1 MTRPRLALSTY
12 IDGVL
17 SGDRIILSQAITLI
31 ESNLISDTI
40 LAQELLQKI
49 MPYKHKSIRIGITGV
64 PGVGKSTFIEQFGLL
79 LTNQNKKIA
88 VLAIDPTSQISGG
101 SIMGDKTR
109 MENLSIDK
117 KAYIRPTPAG
127 NSLGGVARKTRE
139 TMLLC
144 EAAGFEIILIET
156 VGVGQSE
163 IAVKQMTD
171 FFLLLMLAGAGDE
184 LQGVKRGIMEV
195 ADILVITKSDGDNQ
209 KNAARAKVEYE
220 NALHLFPIKENKWSP
235 SVMTCAALQNQGIQ
249 PIWENIEQYIQHTK
263 NNFSFEN
270 QRQNQNLYWLHQN
283 IKDVFEEKFYQSKN
297 IETNLKQYEINVKN
311 GVIPPWQAA
320 KELWKIYEN
329 NFE

>member
-1 MTRPRLALSTY
+1 MPRPRLPLHTY
-12 IDGVL
+12 IEGIL
-17 SGDRIILSQAITLI
+17 AGDRVILSQAITLI
-31 ESNLISDTI
+31 ESNLMTDVM
-40 LAQELLQKI
+40 LAQQVLQAI
-49 MPYKHKSIRIGITGV
+49 MPHTHKSIRIGITGV
-64 PGVGKSTFIEQFGLL
+64 PGVGKSTFIESFGLL

-109 MENLSIDK
+109 MESLSIDK
-117 KAYIRPTPAG
+117 RAYIRPTPAG

-195 ADILVITKSDGDNQ
+195 ADSLVITKSDGENQ

-220 NALHLFPIKENKWSP
+220 NALHLFPIKENKWIP
-235 SVMTCAALQNQGIQ
+235 NVMTCAALENKGIKE
-249 PIWENIEQYIQHTK
+249 IWENIEKYIHHTK
-263 NNFSFEN
+263 NNFWFDK
-270 QRQNQNLYWLHQN
+270 QRQHQNLYWLHQN
-283 IKDVFEEKFYQSKN
+283 IKDVFEEKFYQNENVKKN
-297 IETNLKQYEINVKN
+297 LNHFENDVKN
-311 GVIPPWQAA
+311 GIIPPWQAA
-320 KELWKIYEN
+320 QELWKMYN
-329 NFE
+329 L